1 MYRLGL
7 VDTLVTHANVKGFGL
22 TPLFG
27 DRCGFMPPLFKTRYL
42 HIYYFLVVDIV
53 YQKEVT
59 FEEVNVENEIKKY
72 CQSQNIKVMEL
83 WGSSL
88 YHASDI
94 PCRNIPDNYTQFRK
108 EVENKARIRPL
119 QNMPDKLKPLPKELP
134 TGNMPNIENLY
145 SG

>member
-1 MYRLGL
+1 MRRASMWLNLYGCQ
-7 VDTLVTHANVKGFGL
+7 AI
-22 TPLFG
+22 TPNKSAG
-27 DRCGFMPPLFKTRYL
+27 SV
-42 HIYYFLVVDIV
+42 HINISYFLVVDIV

>member
-1 MYRLGL
+1 MN
-7 VDTLVTHANVKGFGL
+7 A
-22 TPLFG
+22 
-27 DRCGFMPPLFKTRYL
+27 PPEKNTSLNRTQVHL
-42 HIYYFLVVDIV
+42 NISYFLVVDIV

-108 EVENKARIRPL
+108 EVENKARIRPM

-134 TGNMPNIENLY
+134 TGNMPIIENLY